1 MTCATPDK
9 LSSLD
14 LTPLF
19 KAFPAT
25 QKINLQ
31 LIGPNGQ
38 KGVEA
43 TPSKAVVA
51 F

>member
-1 MTCATPDK
+1 M
-9 LSSLD
+9 
-14 LTPLF
+14 TPLF

-25 QKINLQ
+25 QKINVQ

-43 TPSKAVVA
+43 TPPRLRSPSE
-51 F
+51 